1 VTRVMGGI
9 VHHVDVRKADPPDE
23 KPAEQRGTQ
32 CAPRSTSLAED
43 ACASVR
49 DDLASIVWVFI
60 IFSSFSEYRLPENA
74 RDKIVDK
81 QQ

>member
-1 VTRVMGGI
+1 MR
-9 VHHVDVRKADPPDE
+9 
-23 KPAEQRGTQ
+23 PAAR
-32 CAPRSTSLAED
+32 PLAED

-74 RDKIVDK
+74 RDKIVNK